1 MQLGSPYCKY
11 CGDIIET
18 ELHVLWDCLKCMNV
32 WLNCVEQERRE
43 LFFNS
48 DLKHLIT
55 LNLNGGIGGIGIENW
70 PSYWALACNKDLAQG
85 RAYDDSFNRPRNPNM
100 SIAKYVKEYGMATT
114 VNQVVVN
121 TDGVKEGD
129 GRCGCGKIIRG
140 RSIEWLSGFAKG
152 LGICSVL
159 VAEMWGAL
167 EGLRCAWRMGV
178 KRVELCVTPCVSR
191 ICFVTRKECVLK
203 DGACAIKLEDY

>member
-1 MQLGSPYCKY
+1 MGRKKDGGQVSLGINLSF
-11 CGDIIET
+11 GS
-18 ELHVLWDCLKCMNV
+18 LG
-32 WLNCVEQERRE
+32 QERRE

-48 DLKHLIT
+48 YLQHLRALK
-55 LNLNGGIGGIGIENW
+55 LNGGIGGIGIGIENW
-70 PSYWALACNKDLAQG
+70 PSYWALACNKDLAQQG
-85 RAYDDSFNRPRNPNM
+85 RAYD
-100 SIAKYVKEYGMATT
+100 VKEYGMVTT
-114 VNQVVVN
+114 VVVN

-167 EGLRCAWRMGV
+167 EGLRC
-178 KRVELCVTPCVSR
+178 
-191 ICFVTRKECVLK
+191 VL
-203 DGACAIKLEDY
+203 GG